1 MQHVEDQTVFADTV
15 ALKQERDPDWGLW
28 EE

>member
-15 ALKQERDPDWGLW
+15 ALKQEGDPDWDLQEG
-28 EE
+28 